1 MIIPSRRRRFVA
13 SVVILAAACG
23 TIAAVLVARAGL
35 TLSHYDAR
43 GHLVVARRIVDSLTP
58 GWQQIGVVWLPLPH
72 LLNAIP
78 AQIDPLYQTGA
89 AAVVVSVASFALA
102 AGAIAW
108 IVSRIAET
116 LWPAAAAAFVF
127 VVNPNLL
134 YLQSTPMTEPLML
147 GLTLAAVAM
156 LVEWCV
162 DDRSADLEVRR
173 DRRAD
178 RPAYAREDDHA
189 SYGEARQS
197 ALARRRQVR
206 RIGIVFALACL
217 TRYEAWPVTMVAL
230 AGAVLTR
237 RASQSFA
244 GAVAQV
250 MPIAVY
256 PMAAIAGFV
265 LFSRVVGGQWFA
277 SGFFVPE
284 NPALGHPGAAANQIL
299 TGVRS
304 LGGNWTTVVALVG
317 LLGLLARG
325 LLIDAG
331 AFTLVALAPAAAAAV
346 PWVAFLQGHPHR
358 VRYMVPLLAA
368 QAIGIGAA
376 ASRWRQAA
384 PVAAAV
390 LMIVAGLELAP
401 MYGAAPMTAEA
412 QWDLPNAAA
421 RHQVTACLDREY
433 DGTTIMASMGSLGHY
448 MQELSRSRLAIS
460 DFLHEGN
467 GDLWLSAIVRARPF
481 AGWVLVEEYAEGGDI
496 LAETARENPR
506 LLDGFS
512 RVCEGGGVALYR
524 RN

>member
-1 MIIPSRRRRFVA
+1 V
-13 SVVILAAACG
+13 
-23 TIAAVLVARAGL
+23 
-35 TLSHYDAR
+35 
-43 GHLVVARRIVDSLTP
+43 
-58 GWQQIGVVWLPLPH
+58 
-72 LLNAIP
+72 
-78 AQIDPLYQTGA
+78 
-89 AAVVVSVASFALA
+89 
-102 AGAIAW
+102 
-108 IVSRIAET
+108 
-116 LWPAAAAAFVF
+116 FVF

-162 DDRSADLEVRR
+162 DDRSADLQVRL

-178 RPAYAREDDHA
+178 
-189 SYGEARQS
+189 
-197 ALARRRQVR
+197 LQVR

-217 TRYEAWPVTMVAL
+217 TRYEAWPVTVVAL
-230 AGAVLTR
+230 GGAVLTR
-237 RASQSFA
+237 RASQSFS
-244 GAVAQV
+244 GAVAHV

-265 LFSRVVGGQWFA
+265 LFSRFVGGQWFA

-325 LLIDAG
+325 LLIGAG

-376 ASRWRQAA
+376 AGRWRQAA

-467 GDLWLSAIVRARPF
+467 GDLWLSAIGRARPF
-481 AGWVLVEEYAEGGDI
+481 AGWVLVEEYAEGGDF
-496 LAETARENPR
+496 LAETARENPH

-524 RN
+524 RQ

>member
-1 MIIPSRRRRFVA
+1 VA

-23 TIAAVLVARAGL
+23 TMAAVLVARAGL

-58 GWQQIGVVWLPLPH
+58 GWQQVGAVWLPLPH

-89 AAVVVSVASFALA
+89 VAVVVSVASFALA

-108 IVSRIAET
+108 IVSRISEA

-127 VVNPNLL
+127 VLNPNLL

-162 DDRSADLEVRR
+162 DDR
-173 DRRAD
+173 RAD
-178 RPAYAREDDHA
+178 PPAYAREDDHT
-189 SYGEARQS
+189 SYGERQS
-197 ALARRRQVR
+197 AQARRRQVRPNRGDDSRVR

-217 TRYEAWPVTMVAL
+217 TRYDAWPVTVIAL

-237 RASQSFA
+237 RASRSFA

-250 MPIAVY
+250 MPIALY
-256 PMAAIAGFV
+256 PMATIAGFL

-284 NPALGHPGAAANQIL
+284 NPAIGHPGAAANQIL

-331 AFTLVALAPAAAAAV
+331 ALTLVALAPAAAAAV
-346 PWVAFLQGHPHR
+346 PWVAFFQGHPHR

-368 QAIGIGAA
+368 QAIGVGAA

-421 RHQVTACLDREY
+421 RHRVTACLDREY

-448 MQELSRSRLAIS
+448 MQELSRSRLAIG

-481 AGWVLVEEYAEGGDI
+481 AGWVLVEEYAEGGDF

-506 LLDGFS
+506 LLEGFS

>member
-1 MIIPSRRRRFVA
+1 
-13 SVVILAAACG
+13 
-23 TIAAVLVARAGL
+23 
-35 TLSHYDAR
+35 
-43 GHLVVARRIVDSLTP
+43 
-58 GWQQIGVVWLPLPH
+58 
-72 LLNAIP
+72 
-78 AQIDPLYQTGA
+78 
-89 AAVVVSVASFALA
+89 
-102 AGAIAW
+102 
-108 IVSRIAET
+108 
-116 LWPAAAAAFVF
+116 
-127 VVNPNLL
+127 
-134 YLQSTPMTEPLML
+134 
-147 GLTLAAVAM
+147 
-156 LVEWCV
+156 
-162 DDRSADLEVRR
+162 
-173 DRRAD
+173 
-178 RPAYAREDDHA
+178 
-189 SYGEARQS
+189 
-197 ALARRRQVR
+197 
-206 RIGIVFALACL
+206 
-217 TRYEAWPVTMVAL
+217 
-230 AGAVLTR
+230 
-237 RASQSFA
+237 
-244 GAVAQV
+244 
-250 MPIAVY
+250 MPIARLSRW
-256 PMAAIAGFV
+256 PPLPASSSSAASSAA
-265 LFSRVVGGQWFA
+265 QWFA

-448 MQELSRSRLAIS
+448 MQELSRSRIGDQRLPPRRQRRHLAERHRPGAAVCRLGAVEEIRGGRRHPGR
-460 DFLHEGN
+460 D
-467 GDLWLSAIVRARPF
+467 RAREPPP
-481 AGWVLVEEYAEGGDI
+481 ARRVL
-496 LAETARENPR
+496 ARLR
-506 LLDGFS
+506 RRRR
-512 RVCEGGGVALYR
+512 RVVSTES
-524 RN
+524 